1 MLAGDSVVLDMG
13 SRHRFFTLHG
23 VERVFMWQN
32 QKSKLWPVR
41 GGIAALFALLIL
53 LISPLYASATVPA
66 PRLKPAPPPM
76 SAFMSETDARQFR
89 KGVSAATN
97 RRWSEVK
104 RTINTVND
112 PVAKD
117 VLRWL
122 QATNDKNVSIDT
134 LEYVHKSL
142 SDWPRMVRVQAEAE
156 RRMFDEA
163 WTSRDVFDWF
173 SGRVEPVTGEGRA
186 ALARAYYAK
195 GDEANGDKYLKLAWR
210 ESKLTRDR
218 QKKLFGLYRKRLTKD
233 DHAARADH
241 LIWSGYR
248 HYEKA
253 RALLQHMGKTDRAL
267 MKARMTLNR
276 NSSGMDAAVNAVPS
290 SHLADPGLVYERAR
304 WRRRKKTKDYALPVY
319 LSVREA
325 PASELGKKAMWR
337 EKKIMAY
344 WAISEEKYKEAYQL
358 SLHHGFERGTEFAE
372 AEFLSGWLALT
383 GMREP
388 DRALRHF
395 ERLRDGVGS
404 PISLARAHYWV
415 GRAQEA
421 NNDARANNSYRLAAQ
436 YPNTYYG
443 MLAGLEADG
452 SAHRVSLP
460 PEFIGEQDKIDFASD
475 NRVRALHLL
484 GEAGEQRFFSQMSYH
499 LDDEVDSL
507 SKLSLLSEL
516 AKDYGFMRPSLRA
529 AKQAGRFQGMLTES
543 GYPLV
548 GSIDALPKQKFEE
561 AFVYAIA
568 RQESEFAT
576 NAVSSAKAYGMMQ
589 MINGTAKATAR
600 KHRIKY
606 DVNRLQTDGD
616 YAAKMGALHLND
628 LLDRWDGSYI
638 LAAVSYNAG
647 PHRAKTWIKTYGD
660 PRRGDV
666 DAIDWVEKIPFSE
679 TRNYVMRVMEN
690 MQVYRA
696 RLDNDST
703 PNRLEQDLRLGQQ
716 PF

>member
-1 MLAGDSVVLDMG
+1 
-13 SRHRFFTLHG
+13 
-23 VERVFMWQN
+23 MWKI
-32 QKSKLWPVR
+32 QKSEIR
-41 GGIAALFALLIL
+41 LLRARLVTL
-53 LISPLYASATVPA
+53 LASSLLLASPLYASAAVPA
-66 PRLKPAPPPM
+66 PRLKPAAPAI
-76 SAFMSETDARQFR
+76 SAYMSETDAKQFR
-89 KGVSAATN
+89 KGISAAKA
-97 RRWSEVK
+97 RRWPDVEQAMK
-104 RTINTVND
+104 RLGD

-117 VLRWL
+117 TLRWL
-122 QATNDKNVSIDT
+122 QATNDKNTSTET

-142 SDWPRMVRVQAEAE
+142 SDWPRIVRVRAESE
-156 RRMFDEA
+156 RRMFDKN
-163 WTSRDVFDWF
+163 WNSQRVFDWF
-173 SGRVEPVTGEGRA
+173 SGQVEPVSGEGRA

-195 GDEANGDKYLKLAWR
+195 GDQINGDKYLRLAWR
-210 ESKLTRDR
+210 ESRLSRERQKTIFKLYSKKLT
-218 QKKLFGLYRKRLTKD
+218 KE

-248 HYEKA
+248 HYDSA
-253 RALLQHMGKTDRAL
+253 RALLQHMGSTDRAL
-267 MKARMTLNR
+267 MRARMTLNR
-276 NSSGMDAAVNAVPS
+276 NSSGMDAAVNAIPNS
-290 SHLADPGLVYERAR
+290 SLLDPGFAYERAR
-304 WRRRKKTKDYALPVY
+304 WRRRKKSKEYALPVY
-319 LSVREA
+319 LSVRTA
-325 PASELGKKAMWR
+325 PESELGKKAMWR

-344 WAISEEKYKEAYQL
+344 WSISEGDYKEAYQL
-358 SLHHGFERGTEFAE
+358 SLHHGLERGTEFAE
-372 AEFLSGWLALT
+372 AEFLAGWMALT
-383 GMREP
+383 GLQEP

-415 GRAQEA
+415 GRSHEAAQDGQA
-421 NNDARANNSYRLAAQ
+421 DQSYRQAAQ

-443 MLAGLEADG
+443 MLAGQEVDG
-452 SAHRVSLP
+452 SSHSITLP
-460 PEFIGEQDKIDFASD
+460 PEFITEQDKSEFAAD
-475 NRVRALHLL
+475 NRIRALHLI
-484 GEAGEQRFFSQMSYH
+484 GETGEQHFFSQMSYH

-516 AKDYGFMRPSLRA
+516 AEDYGFMRPSLRA

-548 GSIDALPKQKFEE
+548 TSIDALPKQKFEE
-561 AFVYAIA
+561 PFVYAIA

-589 MINGTAKATAR
+589 MINSTAKATAR
-600 KHRIKY
+600 KHRVKY
-606 DVNRLQTDGD
+606 DRNRLATDGD

-628 LLDRWDGSYI
+628 LLDQWDGSYI

-647 PHRAKTWIKTYGD
+647 PHRAKTWIKKYGD
-660 PRRGDV
+660 PRKDDV

-696 RLDNDST
+696 RLNNDST
-703 PNRLEQDLRLGQQ
+703 VNRMEQDLKAGQQ

>member
-1 MLAGDSVVLDMG
+1 
-13 SRHRFFTLHG
+13 
-23 VERVFMWQN
+23 MWQI
-32 QKSKLWPVR
+32 QKSEIRPMR
-41 GGIAALFALLIL
+41 NSIAALLALLCL
-53 LISPLYASATVPA
+53 LMAPHYASATVPA
-66 PRLKPAPPPM
+66 PRLKPAAPAM
-76 SAFMSETDARQFR
+76 SAYMSEADARQLR
-89 KGVSAATN
+89 KGLSATKA
-97 RRWSEVK
+97 RRWSEVE
-104 RTINTVND
+104 RTINRLND

-117 VLRWL
+117 TLRWI
-122 QATNDKNVSIDT
+122 QATNDKNVSINT

-142 SDWPRMVRVQAEAE
+142 SDWPRMVRVRAEAE
-156 RRMFDEA
+156 RRMFDKS
-163 WTSRDVFDWF
+163 WTSKRVFDWF
-173 SGRVEPVTGEGRA
+173 TGRVEPVSGEGRA

-195 GDEANGDKYLKLAWR
+195 GDQANGDKYLRLAWR
-210 ESKLTRDR
+210 ESRLTRDR
-218 QKKLFGLYRKRLTKD
+218 QKTLFRLYSKRLTKD

-248 HYEKA
+248 HYDSA
-253 RALLQHMGKTDRAL
+253 RALLQHMGRTDRAL

-276 NSSGMDAAVNAVPS
+276 NSSGMDAAVNAVPNS
-290 SHLADPGLVYERAR
+290 SLSNPGLVYERAR
-304 WRRRKKTKDYALPVY
+304 WRRRKKSKDYALPVY
-319 LSVREA
+319 LSARSA
-325 PASELGKKAMWR
+325 PISELGKKAMWK
-337 EKKIMAY
+337 EKKLMAY
-344 WAISEEKYKEAYQL
+344 WSISEENYKEAYQL

-372 AEFLSGWLALT
+372 AEFLAGWLALT
-383 GMREP
+383 GMQEP

-395 ERLRDGVGS
+395 TRLRDGVGS

-415 GRAQEA
+415 GRAHEA
-421 NNDARANNSYRLAAQ
+421 ARDSQADQNYRQAAQ

-443 MLAGLEADG
+443 MLAGLEVDG
-452 SAHRVSLP
+452 SSHRVSLP
-460 PEFIGEQDKIDFASD
+460 PEFISDQDKSEFVSD

-484 GEAGEQRFFSQMSYH
+484 GEAGEERYFSQLSYH

-516 AKDYGFMRPSLRA
+516 AEDYGFMRPSLRA

-543 GYPLV
+543 GYPMV
-548 GSIDALPKQKFEE
+548 TSIDALPKQKFEE

-589 MINGTAKATAR
+589 MINSTAKATAR
-600 KHRIKY
+600 KHRVKY
-606 DVNRLQTDGD
+606 DRNRLATDGD

-660 PRRGDV
+660 PRSGDV

-696 RLDNDST
+696 RLNNDSAV
-703 PNRLEQDLRLGQQ
+703 NRMEQDLRLGQQ

>member
-1 MLAGDSVVLDMG
+1 
-13 SRHRFFTLHG
+13 
-23 VERVFMWQN
+23 MWQS
-32 QKSKLWPVR
+32 QKSRLWPSR
-41 GGIAALFALLIL
+41 GGIAVLFALIFSLVL
-53 LISPLYASATVPA
+53 PLYASATVPS

-76 SAFMSETDARQFR
+76 SSFMSEPDARLFR
-89 KGVSAATN
+89 KGLSAAN
-97 RRWSEVK
+97 DRRWSEVE
-104 RTINTVND
+104 RAAMRVND

-117 VLRWL
+117 ILRWL
-122 QATNDKNVSIDT
+122 QASGNKKAPTAT
-134 LEYVHKSL
+134 LQYVHKSL
-142 SDWPRMVRVQAEAE
+142 SDWPRMVTVRAQAE
-156 RRMFDEA
+156 RRMFDEG
-163 WTSRDVFDWF
+163 WTSKRVFDWF
-173 SGRVEPVTGEGRA
+173 TGRVEPVSGEGRA

-195 GDEANGDKYLKLAWR
+195 GDLANGDKYLRLAWR
-210 ESKLTRDR
+210 ESRLTRDG
-218 QKKLFGLYRKRLTKD
+218 QKKVFRLYKNRLTKE

-304 WRRRKKTKDYALPVY
+304 WRRRKKSKDYALPVY
-319 LSVREA
+319 LSVRTA
-325 PASELGKKAMWR
+325 PESELGKKAMWR

-358 SLHHGFERGTEFAE
+358 SLHHGFTRGTEFAE
-372 AEFLSGWLALT
+372 AEFLAGWLALT

-388 DRALRHF
+388 ERALRHF
-395 ERLRDGVGS
+395 TRLRDGVGS

-421 NNDARANNSYRLAAQ
+421 NRDAQATNSYRSAAQ

-443 MLAGLEADG
+443 MLAGLEVDG
-452 SAHRVSLP
+452 NAARVSLP
-460 PEFIGEQDKIDFASD
+460 PEFIGEQDRLDFASD

-516 AKDYGFMRPSLRA
+516 AEDYGFMRPSLRA

-543 GYPLV
+543 GYPMV
-548 GSIDALPKQKFEE
+548 GSIDALPKRTFEE

-589 MINGTAKATAR
+589 MIDGTARATAR
-600 KHRIKY
+600 IHRIKY
-606 DVNRLQTDGD
+606 DRNRLASDGD

-647 PHRAKTWIKTYGD
+647 PHRAKSWIKTYGD
-660 PRRGDV
+660 PREGDV

-696 RLDNDST
+696 RLENDSA

>member
-1 MLAGDSVVLDMG
+1 
-13 SRHRFFTLHG
+13 
-23 VERVFMWQN
+23 MWQN
-32 QKSKLWPVR
+32 QKSELRPGL
-41 GGIAALFALLIL
+41 GGFAAMLLGVFLLVFSFA
-53 LISPLYASATVPA
+53 ASATVPA
-66 PRLKPAPPPM
+66 PRLKPAPPAM
-76 SAFMSETDARQFR
+76 SAYMSESDAKLFR
-89 KGVSAATN
+89 KGLSAAN
-97 RRWSEVK
+97 SSRWSEVA
-104 RTINTVND
+104 RTVNNIND

-117 VLRWL
+117 TLRWL
-122 QATNDKNVSIDT
+122 QAANDKNAPT
-134 LEYVHKSL
+134 ALLEYVHKSL
-142 SDWPRMVRVQAEAE
+142 SDWPRMVRVQATAE
-156 RRMFDEA
+156 RRMFDES
-163 WTSRDVFDWF
+163 WTSKQVFDWF
-173 SGRVEPVTGEGRA
+173 SGRVEPVSGEGRA
-186 ALARAYYAK
+186 ALARAYFAK
-195 GDEANGDKYLKLAWR
+195 GDLENGDKYLRLAWR
-210 ESKLTRDR
+210 ESRLTRDR
-218 QKKLFGLYRKRLTKD
+218 QKTLFRLYKNRLTKD

-248 HYEKA
+248 HFEKA
-253 RALLQHMGKTDRAL
+253 RALLQHMGRTDRAL
-267 MKARMTLNR
+267 MNARMTLNR
-276 NSSGMDAAVNAVPS
+276 NASGMDAAVNAVPS
-290 SHLADPGLVYERAR
+290 ANLADPGLVYERAK
-304 WRRRKKTKDYALPVY
+304 WRRKKRSKEYALPVY
-319 LSVREA
+319 LSARTA
-325 PASELGKKAMWR
+325 PLSDLGKKAIWR

-344 WAISEEKYKEAYQL
+344 WAISEKKYKEAYQL
-358 SLHHGFERGTEFAE
+358 SLHHGFDRGTEFAE

-383 GMREP
+383 GMNEA

-395 ERLRDGVGS
+395 TRLRDGVGS

-421 NNDARANNSYRLAAQ
+421 NNHPQANNSYRLAAQ

-443 MLAGLEADG
+443 MLAGLKAEG
-452 SAHRVSLP
+452 TGHRISLP
-460 PEFIGEQDKIDFASD
+460 PEYISEPDRLEFISD

-499 LDDEVDSL
+499 LDDQVDSL

-516 AKDYGFMRPSLRA
+516 AEDYGFMRPSLRA
-529 AKQAGRFQGMLTES
+529 AKQAGRFQSMLTES

-548 GSIDALPKQKFEE
+548 GAIDSLPKRKFEE
-561 AFVYAIA
+561 PFVYAIA

-606 DVNRLQTDGD
+606 DLNRLASDGD

-628 LLDRWDGSYI
+628 LLNQWDGSYI

-647 PHRAKTWIKTYGD
+647 PHRAKSWIKTYGD
-660 PRRGDV
+660 PRSGDV
-666 DAIDWVEKIPFSE
+666 DAINWVEKIPFSE

-696 RLDNDST
+696 RLNNDTT
-703 PNRLEQDLRLGQQ
+703 PNRLEQDLRRGQQ

>member
-1 MLAGDSVVLDMG
+1 
-13 SRHRFFTLHG
+13 
-23 VERVFMWQN
+23 MWQN
-32 QKSKLWPVR
+32 QKSKLGLAQ
-41 GGIAALFALLIL
+41 GGVKGSFAPLFAMLFIL
-53 LISPLYASATVPA
+53 LSPLYASATIPA

-76 SAFMSETDARQFR
+76 SSFISEPDARLFR
-89 KGVSAATN
+89 KGLSSAN
-97 RRWSEVK
+97 NKRWSEVE
-104 RTINTVND
+104 RTINRLDD

-117 VLRWL
+117 ILRWL
-122 QATNDKNVSIDT
+122 RATNDKNAPTST

-142 SDWPRMVRVQAEAE
+142 SDWPRMVTVNAAAE
-156 RRMFDEA
+156 RRMFDES
-163 WTSRDVFDWF
+163 WTSRRVFDWF
-173 SGRVEPVTGEGRA
+173 SGLRVEPVSGEGRA

-195 GDEANGDKYLKLAWR
+195 GDQTNGDKYLRLAWR
-210 ESKLTRDR
+210 ESRLTRDR
-218 QKKLFGLYRKRLTKD
+218 QKTLFRLYKNRLTKE

-241 LIWSGYR
+241 LIWSGHRNYD
-248 HYEKA
+248 KA

-267 MKARMTLNR
+267 MRARMALNR
-276 NSSGMDAAVNAVPS
+276 NSSGMDSALNAVPN
-290 SHLADPGLVYERAR
+290 SHLSDPGLIYERGR
-304 WRRRKKTKDYALPVY
+304 WRRRKKTKDYALPVFM
-319 LSVREA
+319 SSRTA
-325 PASELGKKAMWR
+325 PTSEPGKKAMWR

-344 WAISEEKYKEAYQL
+344 WAISEGKYKEAYQL
-358 SLHHGFERGTEFAE
+358 SLHHGFDRGTEFAE
-372 AEFLSGWLALT
+372 AEFLAGWLALT

-421 NNDARANNSYRLAAQ
+421 NQDPQANNSYRLSAQ

-452 SAHRVSLP
+452 NAHRISLP
-460 PEFIGEQDKIDFASD
+460 PEIIDEVDKIEFASD

-548 GSIDALPKQKFEE
+548 GSIDALPKRRFED

-600 KHRIKY
+600 KHRIPY
-606 DVNRLQTDGD
+606 DRNRLASDGD

-628 LLDRWDGSYI
+628 LLDQWDGSYI

-647 PHRAKTWIKTYGD
+647 PHRAKSWIKTYGD

-696 RLDNDST
+696 RLNNDST